1 MSDTVELLVGGVIA
15 AAVVG
20 TTIGLVWDE
29 LAARFRFWPWLP
41 HWLGLAALAAGTA
54 QAWQLE
60 PRSQKPCT
68 IHTVDLNL

>member
-29 LAARFRFWPWLP
+29 LAARFRFWPWRSKEP
-41 HWLGLAALAAGTA
+41 TRPA
-54 QAWQLE
+54 QAAP
-60 PRSQKPCT
+60 PRR
-68 IHTVDLNL
+68 HVAAV